1 MIPKTRSF
9 VGLGLLLV
17 AAAVVVLLPLVGGG
31 NRAVTTV
38 RGWTGGSKISL
49 ITNPQIRTLMRERYG
64 IAVDYAEVG
73 SNDMV
78 SRNSS
83 DQDFLW
89 PGNEAVVERYRA
101 GGSTLVKAENIFAS
115 PLVIYSWDTVTKCLE
130 SNGTVQQSARGHYVL
145 DLPKLVELMNA
156 GATWRSIGCDLH
168 GKVVVYTSD
177 PVRSSGGA
185 MFAALLAAVLN
196 KGDVVDATTAP
207 AVLPGVRQYFD
218 RLGLLESTTANLFDK
233 FLMQGAG
240 SYPLIAAY
248 ESELIEFVLAHPEH
262 QQLLR
267 ERVRILYPQPTVWA
281 THPFMARTPNGARLF
296 EALNDPESRRI
307 AWERHGFRSGM
318 IGVKNDPSVLNVV
331 GIPESID
338 AVMPLPRPD
347 VLDQIVNALK

>member
-101 GGSTLVKAENIFAS
+101 GGGTLVKAENIFAS
-115 PLVIYSWDTVTKCLE
+115 PLVIFLGHRHHVP
-130 SNGTVQQSARGHYVL
+130 GAQQHR
-145 DLPKLVELMNA
+145 
-156 GATWRSIGCDLH
+156 
-168 GKVVVYTSD
+168 
-177 PVRSSGGA
+177 
-185 MFAALLAAVLN
+185 
-196 KGDVVDATTAP
+196 P
-207 AVLPGVRQYFD
+207 AVRQ
-218 RLGLLESTTANLFDK
+218 G
-233 FLMQGAG
+233 
-240 SYPLIAAY
+240 PLRA
-248 ESELIEFVLAHPEH
+248 
-262 QQLLR
+262 
-267 ERVRILYPQPTVWA
+267 
-281 THPFMARTPNGARLF
+281 
-296 EALNDPESRRI
+296 
-307 AWERHGFRSGM
+307 
-318 IGVKNDPSVLNVV
+318 
-331 GIPESID
+331 
-338 AVMPLPRPD
+338 
-347 VLDQIVNALK
+347 